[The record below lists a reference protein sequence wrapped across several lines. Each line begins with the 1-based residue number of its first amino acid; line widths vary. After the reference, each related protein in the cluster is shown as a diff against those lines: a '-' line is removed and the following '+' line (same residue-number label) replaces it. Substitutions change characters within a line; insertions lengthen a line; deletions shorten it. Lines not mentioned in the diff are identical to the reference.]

1 MCVQVTL
8 LTPILAAKQ
17 RELTYYRQHDG
28 IVKSVGGLIRRA
40 RSGLRDPRQRPL
52 NEAGGTFPPHTDPG
66 KMVTSSHYL
75 EAPRRLRAFVRAHE
89 TSLVVLAA
97 LVGTISGL
105 VVAAMSAAVEG
116 LHVLLFNLEMGD
128 RLSSQFRIEPLR
140 ALLVPSLGG
149 LLLGVAFLLLLRW
162 RPAREIDPIE
172 ANALH
177 GGRMSFRGSLI
188 VALQTVWSS
197 GVGASVGLEAG
208 YTQLASGLA
217 ASLGRGFHLRRGD
230 QRIMVG
236 CGAAAAI
243 AGAFGA
249 PLAGAF
255 YAFELVIGGYTPAS
269 LTPVGVAA
277 VAGYFVAHGI
287 HSDVA
292 GRRRRCGRR
301 CARARSRHRGVAR
314 RPGGAV
320 RHRHHARRGAV
331 RDVACQDQALAAAAA
346 GAGGPRRRPARPD
359 NAAGDV
365 VGARRAAFCR
375 ICFNSAFGARDHF
388 HPESDCF
395 RHLAGIGFRGG
406 LFFATLF
413 LGAIGGHL
421 FAGGFDAIWP
431 GLNLSPNVYAIIG
444 MSALS
449 ASVIGGPLTMSF
461 IALELTGNLWLTTAV
476 LVAVIIS
483 TQITRELFGYSFAT
497 WRLHLRGETIRSAAD
512 VGWIRDLTVRSLMR
526 RDVATVSANMAIE
539 EFRDK
544 FPLGSKT
551 QVVAVDGT
559 GRYVGLALVADAHA
573 PDIKAPDGLIGLLH
587 YRDVVLHPGM
597 NIQEAIAVFDAAEAE
612 LLAVVDIDGEH
623 RPIGLLTE
631 AHAMRRYAEESE
643 QRRREVIGDI

>member
-1 MCVQVTL
+1 
-8 LTPILAAKQ
+8 
-17 RELTYYRQHDG
+17 
-28 IVKSVGGLIRRA
+28 
-40 RSGLRDPRQRPL
+40 
-52 NEAGGTFPPHTDPG
+52 
-66 KMVTSSHYL
+66 MVTTSRYL

-97 LVGTISGL
+97 LVGTIGGL
-105 VVAAMSAAVEG
+105 VVAAMSAAVAG
-116 LHVLLFNLEMGD
+116 LHVLLFNIEIGE
-128 RLSSQFRIEPLR
+128 RLSSQFKIEPLR

-149 LLLGVAFLLLLRW
+149 LLLGLAFLLLLRW

-177 GGRMSFRGSLI
+177 GGRMSFRGSVI

-217 ASLGRGFHLRRGD
+217 ASLGRGFHLRRAD

-277 VAGYFVAHGI
+277 VAGYFVAHTFTVLSLGI
-287 HSDVA
+287 GVGPVGDVL
-292 GRRRRCGRR
+292 GRDLAIAALLEILAALFGIGIM
-301 CARARSRHRGVAR
+301 RGVAFCETLLSKTQLW
-314 RPGGAV
+314 PP
-320 RHRHHARRGAV
+320 
-331 RDVACQDQALAAAAA
+331 L
-346 GAGGPRRRPARPD
+346 RPAL
-359 NAAGDV
+359 GGLG
-365 VGARRAAFCR
+365 VGLLALLTPQVM
-375 ICFNSAFGARDHF
+375 SSGHGAL
-388 HPESDCF
+388 
-395 RHLAGIGFRGG
+395 HLAGFFSMPLAVIAGIFILKAIASVISLGSGFRGG

-413 LGAIGGHL
+413 LGALGGHL
-421 FAGGFDAIWP
+421 FAAGFDAIWP
-431 GLNLSPNVYAIIG
+431 GLNLDPNVYAIVG

-461 IALELTGNLWLTTAV
+461 IALESTGDLWLTTAV

-512 VGWIRDLTVRSLMR
+512 VGWIRDLTVRRLMR
-526 RDVATVSANMAIE
+526 PDVATVNASIPIE
-539 EFRDK
+539 EFRGK
-544 FPLGSKT
+544 FPLGSKN
-551 QVVAVDGT
+551 QVVAVDLT
-559 GRYVGLALVADAHA
+559 GRYVGLALVAEAHA
-573 PDIKAPDGLIGLLH
+573 PDIDAKNGLIGILH
-587 YRDVVLHPGM
+587 HRDVVLHPAM

-612 LLAVVDIDGEH
+612 SLAVVETDGEH
-623 RPIGLLTE
+623 RPIGTLTE

-643 QRRREVIGDI
+643 QRRREAVGDI

>member
-1 MCVQVTL
+1 
-8 LTPILAAKQ
+8 
-17 RELTYYRQHDG
+17 
-28 IVKSVGGLIRRA
+28 
-40 RSGLRDPRQRPL
+40 
-52 NEAGGTFPPHTDPG
+52 
-66 KMVTSSHYL
+66 MVTTSRYL
-75 EAPRRLRAFVRAHE
+75 EAPHRLRAFVRAHE

-97 LVGTISGL
+97 LIGTIAGL
-105 VVAAMSAAVEG
+105 VVVAMSVAVAG
-116 LHVLLFNLEMGD
+116 LHALLFNISIRE
-128 RLSSQFRIEPLR
+128 RLSSQPSIEPLR

-149 LLLGVAFLLLLRW
+149 LLLGLALLLLLRW

-177 GGRMSFRGSLI
+177 GGRMSFRGSVI

-208 YTQLASGLA
+208 YTQLASGIA
-217 ASLGRGFHLRRGD
+217 AALGRGFHLRRAD

-277 VAGYFVAHGI
+277 VAGYFVTHGFAAL
-287 HSDVA
+287 SL
-292 GRRRRCGRR
+292 
-301 CARARSRHRGVAR
+301 GVAVG
-314 RPGGAV
+314 PVGDILG
-320 RHRHHARRGAV
+320 
-331 RDVACQDQALAAAAA
+331 RDLAIAALLGALAALFGIAIMRGVGLCETLLAKTKLW
-346 GAGGPRRRPARPD
+346 PPLRPALGGLGVGLLALLTPQVMSSGHGALHF
-359 NAAGDV
+359 AAIISMPIAV
-365 VGARRAAFCR
+365 
-375 ICFNSAFGARDHF
+375 I
-388 HPESDCF
+388 
-395 RHLAGIGFRGG
+395 AGVFMLKAIASVISLGSGFRGG

-413 LGAIGGHL
+413 MGLLGGHL
-421 FAGGFDAIWP
+421 FAAGVDVVWP
-431 GLNLSPNVYAIIG
+431 GLDLDPNVYAIIG

-461 IALELTGNLWLTTAV
+461 IALESTGNLWLTTAV

-512 VGWIRDLTVRSLMR
+512 VGWIRDLTVQRLMR
-526 RDVATVSANMAIE
+526 PDVATVDAGMGIA
-539 EFRDK
+539 EFRGK

-551 QVVAVDGT
+551 QVVAVDGS
-559 GRYVGLALVADAHA
+559 GRYVGLALVAEAHA
-573 PDIKAPDGLIGLLH
+573 PDVDAAKGLIGILH
-587 YRDVVLHPGM
+587 YRDVVLHPAM

-612 LLAVVDIDGEH
+612 SLVVVEAGGEH
-623 RPIGLLTE
+623 RPVGTLSE

-643 QRRREVIGDI
+643 QWRRHAVGDI

>member
-1 MCVQVTL
+1 
-8 LTPILAAKQ
+8 
-17 RELTYYRQHDG
+17 
-28 IVKSVGGLIRRA
+28 
-40 RSGLRDPRQRPL
+40 
-52 NEAGGTFPPHTDPG
+52 
-66 KMVTSSHYL
+66 MVTTSRYL

-97 LVGTISGL
+97 LIGTIAGL
-105 VVAAMSAAVEG
+105 VVIAMSVAVAG
-116 LHVLLFNLEMGD
+116 LHALFFNISIRE
-128 RLSSQFRIEPLR
+128 RLSSQDSIEPLR
-140 ALLVPSLGG
+140 ALLVPTVGG
-149 LLLGVAFLLLLRW
+149 LLLGLAFLLLLRW

-177 GGRMSFRGSLI
+177 GGRMSFRGSVV

-208 YTQLASGLA
+208 YTQLASGIA
-217 ASLGRGFHLRRGD
+217 ASLGRGFHLRRAD

-277 VAGYFVAHGI
+277 VAGYFVTHGFAALSLGI
-287 HSDVA
+287 GVGPVGDVA
-292 GRRRRCGRR
+292 GRDLAIAALLGVLS
-301 CARARSRHRGVAR
+301 ALVGIAIMRGVALCEALLAKTR
-314 RPGGAV
+314 LWPPLRPALGGLGV
-320 RHRHHARRGAV
+320 G
-331 RDVACQDQALAAAAA
+331 ALALLTPQVMSSGH
-346 GAGGPRRRPARPD
+346 GAL
-359 NAAGDV
+359 
-365 VGARRAAFCR
+365 
-375 ICFNSAFGARDHF
+375 HF
-388 HPESDCF
+388 SNIVSLPLKAIAIVFVLKAIASVIS
-395 RHLAGIGFRGG
+395 LGSGFRGG

-413 LGAIGGHL
+413 LGALGGRL
-421 FAGGFDAIWP
+421 FVAGFDMVWP
-431 GLNLSPNVYAIIG
+431 GLDLDPNVYAIIG

-461 IALELTGNLWLTTAV
+461 IALESTGNLWLTTAV
-476 LVAVIIS
+476 LVAVILS

-526 RDVATVSANMAIE
+526 PDVTTASADMAIG
-539 EFRDK
+539 EFRVK

-551 QVVAVDGT
+551 RVIAIDAEGH
-559 GRYVGLALVADAHA
+559 YAGLALVAEAHA
-573 PDIKAPDGLIGLLH
+573 PDVKAAGALSGILH
-587 YRDVVLHPGM
+587 HRDAVLTPVM
-597 NIQEAIAVFDAAEAE
+597 NIQEAIAVFDDAEAE
-612 LLAVVDIDGEH
+612 SLAVVEAGGGR
-623 RPIGLLTE
+623 RPIGILTE

-643 QRRREVIGDI
+643 RWRRHAVGDI

>member
-1 MCVQVTL
+1 
-8 LTPILAAKQ
+8 
-17 RELTYYRQHDG
+17 
-28 IVKSVGGLIRRA
+28 
-40 RSGLRDPRQRPL
+40 
-52 NEAGGTFPPHTDPG
+52 
-66 KMVTSSHYL
+66 MVTRSRFL
-75 EAPRRLRAFVRAHE
+75 EAPRRLRAYVRAHE
-89 TSLVVLAA
+89 ASLIVVAA
-97 LVGTISGL
+97 LIGTIGGL
-105 VVAAMSAAVEG
+105 VVAAMGALVEA
-116 LHVLLFNLEMGD
+116 LHVALFNLDCGD
-128 RLSSQFRIEPLR
+128 RLSSQFRIEPWR

-149 LLLGVAFLLLLRW
+149 LALGVAFLLLARV

-177 GGRMSFRGSLI
+177 GGRMSFRGSVI
-188 VALQTVWSS
+188 VALQTIWSS

-217 ASLGRGFHLRRGD
+217 ASLGRAFHLRRAD

-277 VAGYFVAHGI
+277 VAGYFVAHGFTVTSFGVGVGPV
-287 HSDVA
+287 SDVL
-292 GRRRRCGRR
+292 GRDLAIAALLGILS
-301 CARARSRHRGVAR
+301 ALFGIAIMRGVTL
-314 RPGGAV
+314 
-320 RHRHHARRGAV
+320 
-331 RDVACQDQALAAAAA
+331 CEMLLAKTRIW
-346 GAGGPRRRPARPD
+346 PPLRPALGGLGVGLLALVTPQVMSSGHG
-359 NAAGDV
+359 ALHFAGFVTIPLGV
-365 VGARRAAFCR
+365 VATIFLLKSIASVISLG
-375 ICFNSAFGARDHF
+375 S
-388 HPESDCF
+388 
-395 RHLAGIGFRGG
+395 GFRGG
-406 LFFATLF
+406 LFFAALF
-413 LGAIGGHL
+413 LGALGGHL
-421 FAGGFDAIWP
+421 FAAGFDKIWP
-431 GLNLSPNVYAIIG
+431 GLDLNPNVYAIIG

-461 IALELTGNLWLTTAV
+461 IALESTGDLWLATAV

-512 VGWIRDLTVRSLMR
+512 IGWIRDLTVRSLMR
-526 RDVATVSANMAIE
+526 QDVSTVNADIGIE
-539 EFRDK
+539 QFRER

-559 GRYVGLALVADAHA
+559 GRYVGLALVADAHT
-573 PDIKAPDGLIGLLH
+573 PDLAASHGLIDLLH
-587 YRDVVLHPGM
+587 FRDVMLHPGM

-612 LLAVVDIDGEH
+612 LLVVVDPDGQH
-623 RPIGLLTE
+623 RPIGVLSE

-643 QRRREVIGDI
+643 QRRREAVGDI

>member
-1 MCVQVTL
+1 
-8 LTPILAAKQ
+8 
-17 RELTYYRQHDG
+17 
-28 IVKSVGGLIRRA
+28 
-40 RSGLRDPRQRPL
+40 
-52 NEAGGTFPPHTDPG
+52 
-66 KMVTSSHYL
+66 MVTTSRYL

-97 LVGTISGL
+97 LVGTIGGL
-105 VVAAMSAAVEG
+105 VVAAMSAAVAG
-116 LHVLLFNLEMGD
+116 LHMLLFNLEMGE
-128 RLSSQFRIEPLR
+128 RLSSQLRIEPLR

-177 GGRMSFRGSLI
+177 GGRMSFRGSVI

-208 YTQLASGLA
+208 YTQLASGLG
-217 ASLGRGFHLRRGD
+217 ASLGRGFHLRRAD

-255 YAFELVIGGYTPAS
+255 YAFELVIGGYTPAG

-277 VAGYFVAHGI
+277 VAGYFVAHAFGELSLGVGVGPVGDVLGHDLAIAALLGI
-287 HSDVA
+287 LA
-292 GRRRRCGRR
+292 ALFGIGIM
-301 CARARSRHRGVAR
+301 RGVALCEALLAKTR
-314 RPGGAV
+314 IWLPLRPALGGLAV
-320 RHRHHARRGAV
+320 GLLALLTPQVMSSGHGALHFAGLV
-331 RDVACQDQALAAAAA
+331 SMPLAAIA
-346 GAGGPRRRPARPD
+346 
-359 NAAGDV
+359 V
-365 VGARRAAFCR
+365 VFTLKAIASMISLG
-375 ICFNSAFGARDHF
+375 S
-388 HPESDCF
+388 
-395 RHLAGIGFRGG
+395 GFRGG
-406 LFFATLF
+406 LFFATLL
-413 LGAIGGHL
+413 LGALGGRL
-421 FAGGFDAIWP
+421 FAAGFDTVWP
-431 GLNLSPNVYAIIG
+431 GLNLDPNVYAIVG

-461 IALELTGNLWLTTAV
+461 IALESTGNLWLTTAV

-497 WRLHLRGETIRSAAD
+497 WRLHLRGESIRSAAD
-512 VGWIRDLTVRSLMR
+512 VGWIRDLTVRRLMR
-526 RDVATVSANMAIE
+526 QDVATVNAGIPIE

-551 QVVAVDGT
+551 QVVAVDAT
-559 GRYVGLALVADAHA
+559 GRYVGLALVAEAHA
-573 PDIKAPDGLIGLLH
+573 PDIEAASGLIGILH
-587 YRDVVLHPGM
+587 HRDVVLHPVM

-612 LLAVVDIDGEH
+612 SLVVVEADGEH
-623 RPIGLLTE
+623 RPIGILTE

-643 QRRREVIGDI
+643 QRRREAVGDI

>member
-1 MCVQVTL
+1 
-8 LTPILAAKQ
+8 
-17 RELTYYRQHDG
+17 
-28 IVKSVGGLIRRA
+28 
-40 RSGLRDPRQRPL
+40 
-52 NEAGGTFPPHTDPG
+52 
-66 KMVTSSHYL
+66 MVTSSHYL

-89 TSLVVLAA
+89 TSLVVLAV
-97 LVGTISGL
+97 LVGAISGL
-105 VVAAMSAAVEG
+105 VVAAMSTAVEA
-116 LHVLLFNLEMGD
+116 LHVALFNLEWGD
-128 RLSSQFRIEPLR
+128 RLSSQYRIEPWR

-149 LLLGVAFLLLLRW
+149 LLLGLAFLGLSRW

-177 GGRMSFRGSLI
+177 GGQMSFRGSVI

-217 ASLGRGFHLRRGD
+217 ASLGRAFHLRRAD

-277 VAGYFVAHGI
+277 VAGYFVTQGFTVLSFGVGVGPVGDVLGRDLAIASLLGI
-287 HSDVA
+287 LA
-292 GRRRRCGRR
+292 ALTGI
-301 CARARSRHRGVAR
+301 AIMRGVTL
-314 RPGGAV
+314 
-320 RHRHHARRGAV
+320 
-331 RDVACQDQALAAAAA
+331 CETLLAKTRLW
-346 GAGGPRRRPARPD
+346 PPLRPALGGLAVGLLALVTPQVMSSGHG
-359 NAAGDV
+359 ALHFAGFVSIPLTVIAIMFALKAIASV
-365 VGARRAAFCR
+365 VSLG
-375 ICFNSAFGARDHF
+375 S
-388 HPESDCF
+388 
-395 RHLAGIGFRGG
+395 GFRGG

-413 LGAIGGHL
+413 LGALGGHL
-421 FAGGFDAIWP
+421 FAAGFDVIWP
-431 GLNLSPNVYAIIG
+431 GLNLNPNVYAIVG

-461 IALELTGNLWLTTAV
+461 IALESTGNLWLTTAV
-476 LVAVIIS
+476 LVAVILS

-512 VGWIRDLTVRSLMR
+512 VGWLRDLTVGRLMR
-526 RDVATVSANMAIE
+526 SDVATVNADMKIE
-539 EFRDK
+539 EFREK

-551 QVVAVDGT
+551 QVVAVDAA
-559 GRYVGLALVADAHA
+559 GRYAGLALVAEAHA
-573 PDIKAPDGLIGLLH
+573 QETEQVGKLAGILH
-587 YRDVVLHPGM
+587 CRDVVLYPVM
-597 NIQEAIAVFDAAEAE
+597 NIQDAIAVFDSAEAE
-612 LLAVVDIDGEH
+612 SLAVVDSDDQW
-623 RPIGLLTE
+623 RPIGILTE

-643 QRRREVIGDI
+643 QRRREAIGHV

>member
-1 MCVQVTL
+1 
-8 LTPILAAKQ
+8 
-17 RELTYYRQHDG
+17 
-28 IVKSVGGLIRRA
+28 
-40 RSGLRDPRQRPL
+40 
-52 NEAGGTFPPHTDPG
+52 
-66 KMVTSSHYL
+66 MVTSSHYL

-89 TSLVVLAA
+89 TSLVVLAV
-97 LVGTISGL
+97 LVGAISGL
-105 VVAAMSAAVEG
+105 VVAAMSTAVEA
-116 LHVLLFNLEMGD
+116 LHVALFNLEWGD
-128 RLSSQFRIEPLR
+128 RLSSQYRIEPWR

-149 LLLGVAFLLLLRW
+149 LLLGLAFLGLSRW

-177 GGRMSFRGSLI
+177 GGQMSFRGSVI

-217 ASLGRGFHLRRGD
+217 ASLGRAFHLRRAD

-277 VAGYFVAHGI
+277 VAGYFVTQGFTVLSFGVGVGPVGDVLGRDLAIASLLGI
-287 HSDVA
+287 LA
-292 GRRRRCGRR
+292 ALTGI
-301 CARARSRHRGVAR
+301 AIMRGVTL
-314 RPGGAV
+314 
-320 RHRHHARRGAV
+320 
-331 RDVACQDQALAAAAA
+331 CETLLAKTRLW
-346 GAGGPRRRPARPD
+346 PPLRPALGGLAVGLLALVTPQVMSSGHG
-359 NAAGDV
+359 ALHFAGFVSIPLTVIAIMFALKAIASV
-365 VGARRAAFCR
+365 VSLG
-375 ICFNSAFGARDHF
+375 S
-388 HPESDCF
+388 
-395 RHLAGIGFRGG
+395 GFRGG

-413 LGAIGGHL
+413 LGALGGHL
-421 FAGGFDAIWP
+421 FAAGFDVIWP
-431 GLNLSPNVYAIIG
+431 GLNLNPNVYAIVG

-461 IALELTGNLWLTTAV
+461 IALESTGNLWLTTAV
-476 LVAVIIS
+476 LVAVILS

-512 VGWIRDLTVRSLMR
+512 VGWLRDLTVGRLMR
-526 RDVATVSANMAIE
+526 SDVATVNADMKIE
-539 EFRDK
+539 EFREK

-551 QVVAVDGT
+551 QVVAVDAA
-559 GRYVGLALVADAHA
+559 GRYAGLALVAEAHA
-573 PDIKAPDGLIGLLH
+573 QETAQVGKLAGILH
-587 YRDVVLHPGM
+587 HRDVVLYPVM
-597 NIQEAIAVFDAAEAE
+597 NIQDAIAVFDSAEAE
-612 LLAVVDIDGEH
+612 SLAVVDSDDQW
-623 RPIGLLTE
+623 RPIGILTE

-643 QRRREVIGDI
+643 QRRREAVGHV